1 MPRPPRAPID
11 ERLARIVCCVSDG
24 YSLVAC
30 CCKLIMECS
39 NKLCADFLLKLWK
52 ERMLVGSTLF
62 SLIVNATVYVIV
74 ATAEEASLL
83 LLLLHYIMLLL
94 LLCLL
99 PANVVV
105 ALSAACALFAVGA
118 PLCSLR
124 SVAAVA
130 CCSARC
136 ARHAR
141 CAGSARHA
149 SLPLIA
155 LNRCH

>member
-1 MPRPPRAPID
+1 MDID
-11 ERLARIVCCVSDG
+11 ESLVRIVCCVSDG

-39 NKLCADFLLKLWK
+39 NKLCANSLLKLWK

-62 SLIVNATVYVIV
+62 LLSVNAAVYVIA

-83 LLLLHYIMLLL
+83 LLFLLYIMLLL
-94 LLCLL
+94 LLCSL

-105 ALSAACALFAVGA
+105 ALLAACALFAGGA

>member
-1 MPRPPRAPID
+1 MDID
-11 ERLARIVCCVSDG
+11 ERLVRIVCCVSDG

-62 SLIVNATVYVIV
+62 LLIVNAAVYVIV

-94 LLCLL
+94 LHCRR
-99 PANVVV
+99 PARSS
-105 ALSAACALFAVGA
+105 LSAPHCV
-118 PLCSLR
+118 
-124 SVAAVA
+124 
-130 CCSARC
+130 RC
-136 ARHAR
+136 APWPLSRAAAR
-141 CAGSARHA
+141 AVPATLAALAARA
-149 SLPLIA
+149 MLLF
-155 LNRCH
+155 L